1 MEWIPARVTNPSP
14 MHNHF
19 EKENSMSIRNSYRRG
34 GPRAAH
40 KSLLGGLS
48 ALRNVNPKK
57 KSAAKRRRNGSK
69 LVKGSAAAK
78 ARMAAL
84 RALRGSKSGG
94 AKRKKNPPLR
104 GFKAIKGRAKRKRN
118 PAVGGVASAI
128 ALAQRQQ
135 NKKRSYFTSGN
146 AGYDAGRKTG
156 RIANGRKAH
165 GRKRSSIAAR
175 RRNPSFD
182 IKQSLIESAVL
193 VGGVYIGG
201 IIMGFVE
208 KKLTEMSGLNA
219 ATAGYLKLLGAAAT
233 IVAGDYVTDKFGSK
247 IGFDIKPAT
256 YAIATLMAHSGM
268 VGAGLVQKG
277 TIALTGPLTSGGGY
291 NDLLD
296 YGTAMQSDYGS
307 AMGGTM
313 GLILPNYEEP
323 NAMLGSIFTDSQLP
337 FPAVAPHS
345 VMQASSDDFP
355 RATFGQQVVAP
366 VMC

>member
-1 MEWIPARVTNPSP
+1 

-40 KSLLGGLS
+40 KSLLAGLS
-48 ALRNVNPKK
+48 ATRNNNPPKK
-57 KSAAKRRRNGSK
+57 KTAAAAKRRRNGSK

-94 AKRKKNPPLR
+94 AKRKRNPPLR
-104 GFKAIKGRAKRKRN
+104 GFKAIKARAKRRRN
-118 PAVGGVASAI
+118 PAAGGVASAI
-128 ALAQRQQ
+128 ALATRQQ
-135 NKKRSYFTSGN
+135 TKKRGYFTSGN
-146 AGYDAGRKTG
+146 AGYDAGLKSG
-156 RIANGRKAH
+156 RILNGRKPR
-165 GRKRSSIAAR
+165 GRKRSSISAR

-193 VGGVYIGG
+193 IGGVYAGG
-201 IIMGFVE
+201 MIMGFVE
-208 KKLTEMSGLNA
+208 KQLESYTGLNP
-219 ATAGYLKLLGAAAT
+219 ATRGYLKLLGAAAT
-233 IVAGDYVTDKFGSK
+233 IVAGDYITDKYGSK

-268 VGAGLVQKG
+268 VAAGLTQKG
-277 TIALTGPLTSGGGY
+277 TIALTGPLPSGGSAG
-291 NDLLD
+291 NLLD
-296 YGTAMQSDYGS
+296 YGTEMQ
-307 AMGGTM
+307 GTM
-313 GLILPNYEEP
+313 GLILPNYEEPNAMLGTMGLILPNYDEP

-345 VMQASSDDFP
+345 VMQASPDDFP

>member
-1 MEWIPARVTNPSP
+1 

-48 ALRNVNPKK
+48 ALRMNNPKK
-57 KSAAKRRRNGSK
+57 KAAKRKRNGAK

-94 AKRKKNPPLR
+94 AKRKKNPLH
-104 GFKAIKGRAKRKRN
+104 GFKAIKARAKRKRN

-128 ALAQRQQ
+128 ALAKRQQ
-135 NKKRSYFTSGN
+135 NKGRRLGALSHYMGKPAVGRGGAMTS
-146 AGYDAGRKTG
+146 R
-156 RIANGRKAH
+156 RANGRKRSLVA
-165 GRKRSSIAAR
+165 RK
-175 RRNPSFD
+175 RNPSFD

-193 VGGVYIGG
+193 VGGVYAGSM
-201 IIMGFVE
+201 IMGFVE
-208 KKLTEMSGLNA
+208 KQLASYTGLND
-219 ATAGYLKLLGAAAT
+219 TTRGYLKLLGAAAT
-233 IVAGDYVTDKFGSK
+233 IVAGDYITDKFGSK

-268 VGAGLVQKG
+268 VGAGLTQKG

-291 NDLLD
+291 SDLD
-296 YGTAMQSDYGS
+296 YGTAMQ
-307 AMGGTM
+307 GTM

-345 VMQASSDDFP
+345 VMQASGDDFP